1 MLELNEETRFIL
13 GRPNFA
19 CAGTASLLRV
29 LGHEIE
35 TKAEEEQAAAIH
47 WMLCLY
53 EKHGS
58 KWKEKANE
66 ILKTADKQRIEGK
79 A

>member
-19 CAGTASLLRV
+19 CASTAALLRV
-29 LGHEIE
+29 LGHTIE
-35 TKAEEEQAAAIH
+35 ENAEDEQAAVIH

-53 EKHGS
+53 EKHDS
-58 KWKEKANE
+58 KWKDKANE
-66 ILKTADKQRIEGK
+66 ILKAANKQLIEGK